1 MPGRDGA
8 DNREVCRFHARSALS
23 CAPVSDS
30 RGTLVAKR
38 YRLVQVIGAG
48 GMGRVWLC
56 RDELIDREV
65 AIKQLLLPAGLDD
78 EQQAMLSQRAI
89 REARAAGRLNHP
101 GIVTVHDVVEYDGTP
116 MIVMEFVRGGSLADA
131 IRARGALPVE
141 QVARIGAAMLDAL
154 RVAHRAGIV
163 HRDLK
168 PANVLL
174 ADDRVVITDFGIAKL
189 LGDVQLTT
197 SGTVLGSP
205 AYMAPEQGTGE
216 QSTPASDLWSLGAT
230 LYAAVEGRPPFE
242 GSDFMTTLGA
252 LLTKDPQPPVRA
264 GRLTGLLNA
273 LLRKDPAQRP
283 TADQVAVLL
292 AGNGMDAARG
302 QVPSPVQP
310 WGSPP
315 AAMPSA
321 SDPSG
326 GGLRRRTV
334 LLAGGGAL
342 AAIGISSSVWYF
354 ASRDADKQGGSP
366 NVANSNGVPENRG
379 SAGQSGAVEQSAA
392 VQPGRPVEIT
402 DHIQLTGHSKSVE
415 AVAFSP
421 DGKLLA
427 SGDGDLTE
435 GPTTLLWDTESGKQL
450 GTLVGPRGTGGAS
463 VNAVA
468 FSPDGKL
475 LAAGGNFLGDSTR
488 LWNVADRQ
496 LVGALAQSRSI
507 MKSLAFSPDGKILAG
522 VTHTGSIKV
531 WDVASRQ
538 VKIGLP
544 DGAGSRNV
552 VFSPDG
558 TLIANGGKGSEVR
571 LSDAATGRTVRTI
584 TDATG
589 SDVAFSPDGQ
599 TLAVPDADGK
609 NTLRLWDVATG
620 TSKAVFDRTKDITT
634 TSVLFSPDGKTVAG
648 WGLGNVIQLWDV
660 ATQRVRATLVGA
672 SGNVNTVVFDSTGT
686 RIASGDRDKTIRIW
700 NLAR

>member
-1 MPGRDGA
+1 
-8 DNREVCRFHARSALS
+8 
-23 CAPVSDS
+23 
-30 RGTLVAKR
+30 
-38 YRLVQVIGAG
+38 
-48 GMGRVWLC
+48 MGRVWLC

-78 EQQAMLSQRAI
+78 EQRALLSQRAI

-101 GIVTVHDVVEYDGTP
+101 GIVTVHDVVEHDGTP

-131 IRARGALPVE
+131 IRAHGALPVE

-174 ADDRVVITDFGIAKL
+174 AEDRVVITDFGIAKL
-189 LGDVQLTT
+189 LGDVQLTS

-230 LYAAVEGRPPFE
+230 LYAAVEGHPPFE

-283 TADQVAVLL
+283 TADQVAALL
-292 AGNGMDAARG
+292 AGTAGHHDPVGM
-302 QVPSPVQP
+302 QQP
-310 WGSPP
+310 WGPP
-315 AAMPSA
+315 PA

-326 GGLRRRTV
+326 GGLRRRTI
-334 LLAGGGAL
+334 LLASGGAL

-354 ASRDADKQGGSP
+354 ASKDADKQSGSP
-366 NVANSNGVPENRG
+366 NVANSNGVPENSG
-379 SAGQSGAVEQSAA
+379 TKNGGVTGQSGAVEQSAA
-392 VQPGRPVEIT
+392 NQSGQPVEIT

-415 AVAFSP
+415 TLAFSP

-427 SGDGDLTE
+427 SGDGDLANE
-435 GPTTLLWDTESGKQL
+435 GPTTLLWDAQSGKQL
-450 GTLVGPRGTGGAS
+450 GTLVGPPGTGGAS

-488 LWNVADRQ
+488 LWNVADRK

-544 DGAGSRNV
+544 DGTGSRNV

-589 SDVAFSPDGQ
+589 SDVAFSPDGK
-599 TLAVPDADGK
+599 TLAVADADGT

-620 TSKAVFDRTKDITT
+620 TSKAVFGRTKDITT

-648 WGLGNVIQLWDV
+648 WGLGNVIHLWDV
-660 ATQRVRATLVGA
+660 ATQRIRAILVGA
-672 SGNVNTVVFDSTGT
+672 SANVNTVVFDSTGT
-686 RIASGDRDKTIRIW
+686 RIASGDKDKTIRIW